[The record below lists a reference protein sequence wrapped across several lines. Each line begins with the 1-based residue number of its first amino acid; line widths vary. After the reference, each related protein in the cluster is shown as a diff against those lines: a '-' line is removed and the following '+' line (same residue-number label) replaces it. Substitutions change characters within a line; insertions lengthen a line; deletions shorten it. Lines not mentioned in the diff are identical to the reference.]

1 MVGSFRSHSTSLF
14 HSLNSTGSVTFY
26 SPQGAYSN
34 VLVNQKFDP
43 SFNFGRNR
51 LLELSSCR
59 TDIAAPLIQ
68 EIKQQE
74 QASEISE
81 YLEKAFDCFGV
92 EIEDHLRSSWVLRPG
107 AHLQDDQFPELP
119 EDGMTV
125 TTNRETALA
134 REDMQF
140 LSWEHPL
147 VRATIDMIVN
157 GEKGRVSICG
167 LQMPQIPRRSILMEA
182 IFESNCPAPTELDID
197 RYLPRHAL
205 RVLVNQ
211 DGKDYTQQLPPDS
224 YAPLL
229 EKIDPEVAR
238 QIIDRT
244 RTTLKNQVQQIEEIA
259 SQQLPTFRNAAI
271 SSMHI
276 ELDAEL
282 QRLLTLQKRN
292 PTIRNQEVQA
302 LSTKISE
309 LENRLQNATLKLS
322 ALRVIYTH

>member
-1 MVGSFRSHSTSLF
+1 
-14 HSLNSTGSVTFY
+14 
-26 SPQGAYSN
+26 
-34 VLVNQKFDP
+34 
-43 SFNFGRNR
+43 
-51 LLELSSCR
+51 
-59 TDIAAPLIQ
+59 LIQ

-119 EDGMTV
+119 EDGMTM
-125 TTNRETALA
+125 TTSRETALA